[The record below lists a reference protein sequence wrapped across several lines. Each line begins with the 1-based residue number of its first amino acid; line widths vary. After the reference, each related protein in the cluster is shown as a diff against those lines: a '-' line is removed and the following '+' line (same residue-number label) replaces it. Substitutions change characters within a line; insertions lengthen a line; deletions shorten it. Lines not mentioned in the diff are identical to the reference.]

1 MRSYFIVILLLICST
16 LHAQQVD
23 GVIFD
28 KETSEPIADV
38 TILNKRTQSAAT
50 SSELGKFAVTA
61 AMGDTIIFSHTAY
74 KPVALVIGFAFGRQ
88 YKTVVM
94 EEAMHRLKET
104 VINGSKYQQDS
115 AKMRDEFNHDATRP
129 IGKTKVYFSNGVVA
143 EGLVSKLVGNI
154 TGYNKK
160 QKDFQ
165 KKFLSNEQQGFI
177 DTRYNITVVSYLTP
191 LKDDTAA
198 LFINTYPMPY
208 DFARAA
214 SDLEIKAWIRD
225 KYKDWVKHPVHPI
238 ANTDSA
244 IKQ

>member
-1 MRSYFIVILLLICST
+1 MRSYLIIILLLICSAVQ
-16 LHAQQVD
+16 AQQVD

-38 TILNKRTQSAAT
+38 TIVNKRTQFVTT
-50 SSELGKFAVTA
+50 SSEVGKFTVNAT
-61 AMGDTIIFSHTAY
+61 MGDTIIFSHTAY
-74 KPVALVIGFAFGRQ
+74 KPTALVIGFAFGRQ
-88 YKTVVM
+88 YKTIIM

-115 AKMRDEFNHDATRP
+115 ARMRDEFNHDATRP
-129 IGKTKVYFSNGVVA
+129 IGKIKMYMSNGFVA
-143 EGLVSKLVGNI
+143 EGVISKLVGNL

-160 QKDFQ
+160 QKKFQ
-165 KKFLSNEQQGFI
+165 NQFLTNEQQGFI
-177 DTRYNITVVSYLTP
+177 DTRYNIGVVSYVTP
-191 LKDDTAA
+191 LKADTAA

-225 KYKDWVKHPVHPI
+225 KYKDWLRHPVYPI
-238 ANTDSA
+238 ANTDST